1 MSGIIYTEFYCD
13 ECHQVYNHL
22 EGHAIRSMRQEA
34 QDCDGWI
41 RKDGKDICPACQQ
54 PKSEEVGG

>member
-1 MSGIIYTEFYCD
+1 MSGMIYTEFYCD
-13 ECHQVYNHL
+13 ECRHVYNQL

-41 RKDGKDICPACQQ
+41 RKDDKDLCPDCQ
-54 PKSEEVGG
+54 KEAHSEG